1 MCTRRDSAALTRVRF
16 TTRPSA
22 TPLYTSWRARLRRSR
37 AVESRDKILDELWA
51 IALLDNV
58 ITEDEAT
65 LLHAVEEQLDRFDML
80 VRSVNRDAGIDFEE
94 FLRMREA
101 RKEIFDYALEMALA
115 DGKITDDERQLLVR
129 IIEMLP
135 LIR

>member
-1 MCTRRDSAALTRVRF
+1 M
-16 TTRPSA
+16 
-22 TPLYTSWRARLRRSR
+22 
-37 AVESRDKILDELWA
+37 ESRDKILDELWA

-65 LLHAVEEQLDRFDML
+65 LLRAVEEQLDRFDLL
-80 VRSVNRDAGIDFEE
+80 VRSVDRAGGVDFEE
-94 FLRMREA
+94 FLRMRDA
-101 RKEIFDYALEMALA
+101 RKQIFDYVLDKALA